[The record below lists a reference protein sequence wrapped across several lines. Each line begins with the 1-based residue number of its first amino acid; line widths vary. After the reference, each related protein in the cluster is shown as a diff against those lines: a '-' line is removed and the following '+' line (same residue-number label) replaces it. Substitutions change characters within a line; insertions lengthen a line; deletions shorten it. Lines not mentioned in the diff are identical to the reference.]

1 MSDVIEIEE
10 IEVGRCTITTNLRF
24 IGEVIGGGTGG
35 PGKVSEITG
44 WTGRRSVYWDRDN
57 RSGSK
62 RSGNCVWQ
70 LEADRLYQIDNVAV
84 SSRNTDTFYVS
95 TDRGQPVE
103 LSREEF
109 DAERARRWPLEREE
123 AIAAAERRRVE
134 EEARMQREAEIAEQ
148 RRIEREA
155 LKELN
160 DEAAAEIEKNGQSVE
175 DGLPELSGTPRQ
187 IAYAL
192 NIRKAY
198 AEKYP
203 GDAALKRGTTAKYW
217 IENHKSVLYR

>member
-1 MSDVIEIEE
+1 MSDALEIEE
-10 IEVGRCTITTNLRF
+10 IEIGRCTITAKLRF

-44 WTGRRSVYWDRDN
+44 YNTRRPVYWDRDN

-95 TDRGQPVE
+95 TADGQPVE

-134 EEARMQREAEIAEQ
+134 EEARMKRDAEIAEQ

-160 DEAAAEIEKNGQSVE
+160 DEAAAEIEKNGQQSD
-175 DGLPELSGTPRQ
+175 DGLPELTGTPKQ

-198 AEKYP
+198 ADKHP
-203 GDAALKRGTTAKYW
+203 VDAALKRGTTAKYW